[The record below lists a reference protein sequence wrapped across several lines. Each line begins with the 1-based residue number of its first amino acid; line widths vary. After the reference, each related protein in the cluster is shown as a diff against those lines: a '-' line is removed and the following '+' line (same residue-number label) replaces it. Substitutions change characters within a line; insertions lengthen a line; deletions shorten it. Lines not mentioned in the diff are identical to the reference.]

1 MNIINKCIIIESHNW
16 SKRRELLIVGWPA
29 RADTFIIQPLHLS
42 HNGRGGG
49 AAVRAWRTG
58 KPVGR

>member
-16 SKRRELLIVGWPA
+16 SKHRELLIEGWPA
-29 RADTFIIQPLHLS
+29 PADTFTVQPLHLS

-49 AAVRAWRTG
+49 ATVRAQRTE